1 MKIDLTELYKMLFT
15 DTAFANGY
23 CVELLGEPD
32 LDLEFFL
39 QSTQY
44 LSA

>member
-1 MKIDLTELYKMLFT
+1 MKTNLTELDKMLFT

-23 CVELLGEPD
+23 CVDLLGEPD
-32 LDLEFFL
+32 SDLEFFL

-44 LSA
+44 